1 MIYQIAIDRPYSDSN
16 FNMAIIQNAPKKTQ
30 EVTWEKILNVDHEV
44 ALIGGPVSSSAYDKE
59 KN

>member
-1 MIYQIAIDRPYSDSN
+1 
-16 FNMAIIQNAPKKTQ
+16 MAIIQNAPKKTQ
-30 EVTWEKILNVDHEV
+30 EVIWEKILNVDHEV